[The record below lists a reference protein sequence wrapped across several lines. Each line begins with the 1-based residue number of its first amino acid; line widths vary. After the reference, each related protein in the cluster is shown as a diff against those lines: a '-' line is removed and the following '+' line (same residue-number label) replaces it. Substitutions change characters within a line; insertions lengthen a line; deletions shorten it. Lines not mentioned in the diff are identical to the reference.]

1 MDSQPVPRVTEMYI
15 LGSENPPSRA
25 EIPPVHYPEAAQFHN
40 TTDTTCTVSM
50 HATQYKGVGV
60 HT

>member
-25 EIPPVHYPEAAQFHN
+25 EIPPVHYPEAAQSHN
-40 TTDTTCTVSM
+40 TTDTT
-50 HATQYKGVGV
+50 
-60 HT
+60 